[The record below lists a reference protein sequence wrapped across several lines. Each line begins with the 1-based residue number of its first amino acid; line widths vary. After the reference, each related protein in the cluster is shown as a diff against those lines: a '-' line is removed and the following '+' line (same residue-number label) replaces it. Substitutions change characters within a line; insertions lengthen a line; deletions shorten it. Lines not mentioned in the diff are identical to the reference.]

1 MLASIHV
8 EVPAED
14 KELFLRAYKNYTSGA
29 GQEAAKA
36 SNWGTVLGGRD
47 FSHSGNGR
55 VLDSQACKDRSRRV
69 NLPANELAGIA
80 TTHKIVSLLAGLLCS
95 PGTQGHPSGP
105 VFGAQC
111 S

>member
-36 SNWGTVLGGRD
+36 SNSGTVLGAGTSKNQAMEGSSILKPVKIGR
-47 FSHSGNGR
+47 GG
-55 VLDSQACKDRSRRV
+55 
-69 NLPANELAGIA
+69 
-80 TTHKIVSLLAGLLCS
+80 
-95 PGTQGHPSGP
+95 
-105 VFGAQC
+105 
-111 S
+111 